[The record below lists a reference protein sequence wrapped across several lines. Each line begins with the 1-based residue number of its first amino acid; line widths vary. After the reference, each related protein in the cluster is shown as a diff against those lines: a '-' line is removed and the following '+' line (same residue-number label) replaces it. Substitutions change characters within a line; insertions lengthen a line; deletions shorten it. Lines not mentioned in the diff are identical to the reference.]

1 MNRGS
6 SRRIELQDVEVE
18 FTIMKRATDVMD
30 REVLTVPPD
39 TSVRDLA
46 ARLLT
51 DKADGACVV
60 EGGKLV
66 GVVTAMDLIFQ
77 EQPVHLP
84 SFFVFFDAVIPLE
97 RPSHMQHELDKLM
110 GAQVKDIMSTD
121 LITVAGGA
129 PIDEVA
135 ATMVRRHTGYVPVVD
150 GGKLLGVVTKRAVL
164 KAAFG
169 L

>member
-1 MNRGS
+1 
-6 SRRIELQDVEVE
+6 
-18 FTIMKRATDVMD
+18 MKRASDVMD
-30 REVLTVPPD
+30 REVLTVPPEAQ
-39 TSVRDLA
+39 VRELA
-46 ARLLT
+46 ARLV
-51 DKADGACVV
+51 AAGGDGACVV
-60 EGGKLV
+60 EPESQRLI

-97 RPSHMQHELDKLM
+97 RPSQVQHELDKLM

-121 LITVAGGA
+121 LIVVPPQA
-129 PIDEVA
+129 PLDEVA
-135 ATMVRRHTGYVPVVD
+135 ATMVRKHTGYVPVVD
-150 GGKLLGVVTKRAVL
+150 AGKVLGVVTKRAVL

>member
-1 MNRGS
+1 
-6 SRRIELQDVEVE
+6 
-18 FTIMKRATDVMD
+18 MKRASDVMD
-30 REVLTVPPD
+30 QDVLTVAPD
-39 TSVRDLA
+39 ALVRDLA
-46 ARLLT
+46 ARLL
-51 DKADGACVV
+51 AERGDGACVV
-60 EGGKLV
+60 ESGKLV

-97 RPSHMQHELDKLM
+97 RPGHMQHELDKLM
-110 GAQVKDIMSTD
+110 GAMVRDIMSTE
-121 LITVAGGA
+121 LITVAAAA
-129 PIDEVA
+129 PIEEVA

-150 GGKLLGVVTKRAVL
+150 GKTLLGVVTKRGVL

>member
-1 MNRGS
+1 
-6 SRRIELQDVEVE
+6 
-18 FTIMKRATDVMD
+18 MKRASDVMD
-30 REVLTVPPD
+30 REVLTVPPEAQ
-39 TSVRDLA
+39 VRELA
-46 ARLLT
+46 ARLV
-51 DKADGACVV
+51 AAGGDGACVV
-60 EGGKLV
+60 EPEGQRLI

-97 RPSHMQHELDKLM
+97 RPSQVQHELDKLM

-121 LITVAGGA
+121 LIVVAPQA
-129 PIDEVA
+129 PLDEVA
-135 ATMVRRHTGYVPVVD
+135 ATMVRKHTGYVPVVD
-150 GGKLLGVVTKRAVL
+150 AGKVLGVVTKRAVL

>member
-1 MNRGS
+1 
-6 SRRIELQDVEVE
+6 
-18 FTIMKRATDVMD
+18 MKRATDVMD
-30 REVLTVPPD
+30 REVLTVPPE
-39 TSVRDLA
+39 TPVRELA
-46 ARLLT
+46 ARLLA

-60 EGGKLV
+60 QDGKLV

-110 GAQVKDIMSTD
+110 GAQVKDIMSTE
-121 LITVAGGA
+121 LITTAASA
-129 PIDEVA
+129 PLEEVA
-135 ATMVRRHTGYVPVVD
+135 ATMVRKHTGYVPVLD
-150 GGKLLGVVTKRAVL
+150 GGALVGVVTKRAVL

>member
-1 MNRGS
+1 
-6 SRRIELQDVEVE
+6 
-18 FTIMKRATDVMD
+18 MKHAADVMD
-30 REVLTVPPD
+30 PDVIIVPPELTV
-39 TSVRDLA
+39 RELA
-46 ARLLT
+46 TLLLA
-51 DKADGACVV
+51 DKSDGACVV
-60 EGGKLV
+60 EDEMLI

-97 RPSHMQHELDKLM
+97 RPAKVQQELDKLL

-121 LITVAGGA
+121 LIVVAPTT
-129 PIDEVA
+129 PIEEVA
-135 ATMVRRHTGYVPVVD
+135 ATMVKHHTGYIPVVE
-150 GGKLLGVVTKRAVL
+150 GGKLVGVVTKRAVL

>member
-1 MNRGS
+1 
-6 SRRIELQDVEVE
+6 
-18 FTIMKRATDVMD
+18 MKRASEVMD
-30 REVLTVPPD
+30 REVLTFSPD
-39 TSVRDLA
+39 TAVRELA
-46 ARLLT
+46 SRLI
-51 DKADGACVV
+51 AGGGDGACVV
-60 EGGKLV
+60 EPGSERLI

-97 RPSHMQHELDKLM
+97 RPAHVQHELDKLM

-121 LITVAGGA
+121 LIVVSPSA
-129 PIDEVA
+129 PLEEVA
-135 ATMVRRHTGYVPVVD
+135 ATMVRKHTGYVPVVD
-150 GGKLLGVVTKRAVL
+150 AGKVLGVVTKRAVL